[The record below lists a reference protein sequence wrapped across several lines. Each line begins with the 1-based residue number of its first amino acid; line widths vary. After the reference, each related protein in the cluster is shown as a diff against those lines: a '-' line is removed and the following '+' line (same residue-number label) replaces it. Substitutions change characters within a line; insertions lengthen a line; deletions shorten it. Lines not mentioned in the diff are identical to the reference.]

1 MSTTKQQP
9 IEDVIT
15 EITSGF
21 YGIDL
26 EEFKKNKGRFID
38 HETAFKKH
46 VCYYLIRQY
55 TFKSYDSI
63 AAYFQVSTCAVKHGF
78 NKVEGYL
85 TYNSRTITDVAKIK
99 KLIDN
104 FTEISN

>member
-1 MSTTKQQP
+1 MSATKQQP

-46 VCYYLIRQY
+46 VYGW
-55 TFKSYDSI
+55 
-63 AAYFQVSTCAVKHGF
+63 VS
-78 NKVEGYL
+78 N
-85 TYNSRTITDVAKIK
+85 
-99 KLIDN
+99 
-104 FTEISN
+104 